1 MVVAYGDVSDIKEV
15 KGQGKKG
22 NGVKLFCSYC
32 HADEKHRKRFT
43 KQISLLKNK
52 GLVSEWNDRMIPPGD
67 EWETKIY
74 EELRQAEVIVLFL
87 SPDFIDS
94 DNCGKE
100 AKLALS
106 LRENQGVMVIPII
119 LRACDWHDYLEVGKL
134 QALPEDGNPILNS
147 PNRDNVWHAVY
158 LKIKEEVNAF
168 IQKKRDV
175 CDEFRKQMTSVGT
188 LVAGDGAGISLP
200 DVFVYPSLRDN
211 TPNTDKVFDLAKI
224 SSHVFTRPDDKRRRL
239 SLILGDD
246 QSGKT
251 ALCQMLFVSHWE
263 DGRIPVYIEGGDIT
277 NDNLENLVR
286 AHISRQYR
294 HGKLLAR
301 AANNNKVLIVDN
313 FHKCDLLHSSKMDSL
328 LNKFT
333 DGGFS
338 MVILVSDNMVA
349 DMQTYEWTMTEEK
362 HMIERYSIMPL
373 GFKNRA
379 TIIQKWASISEK
391 SGVDASDMLDRYE
404 PRVNSMVAENY
415 VPDYPFF
422 VQSILQVMFGVGGGK
437 NHVDSEL
444 ATHVSI
450 GHCYHALIVYALVVK
465 GGIKRDKVGTY
476 ANILTELAYRLYS
489 KKEQSGK
496 ISVQDFDDFF
506 SSYAADFNV
515 SFSAEKARETLVKS
529 GLLSA
534 GLYDLSFQ
542 EYIFYYFV
550 AKQLAD
556 RLDKDREVAEIEIAR
571 LCENAHRKKCSGVVT
586 FLIHHKPQS
595 SFLIGE
601 LTKNLK
607 DLFSSVPSATLAS
620 SETRFFVDYIR
631 NLPLPSVE
639 KIDSVQSSK
648 TRDIVREK
656 KREED
661 DLHVKHQENMAKR
674 AEDLEEQGNPNKDLA
689 DLTKSFRML
698 SIMGQ
703 ILKNQEGV
711 MSNETLVNL
720 SVDTQQMAFR
730 ILTRIYRDMEEDPD
744 FWFDFVEKV
753 FLKNHF
759 SGVNHMTEL
768 EKRGKVESAFGML
781 AFQSAL
787 GIIDR
792 IANAVGSDQL
802 LKIST
807 RVAKHI
813 DSPVAHLVNFSIQGW
828 YGKNLDVQEVKQY
841 AEKWKSENPIALH
854 ILAEVVK
861 TYLHMHEVDRAT
873 QGKLD
878 KNVNISH
885 KTQDALAYKRSKER
899 TSRK

>member
-15 KGQGKKG
+15 RGQGKKG
-22 NGVKLFCSYC
+22 DGVKLFCSYC

-106 LRENQGVMVIPII
+106 LRKNQGVMVIPII

-158 LKIKEEVNAF
+158 LKIKEEVKAF
-168 IQKKRDV
+168 IQKKREV
-175 CDEFRKQMTSVGT
+175 CDEFWKQMTSVGT

-200 DVFVYPSLRDN
+200 DVFVYPSLRDH
-211 TPNTDKVFDLAKI
+211 TPNTDKVFDLARI
-224 SSHVFTRPDDKRRRL
+224 SSHILTRPDDRRRRF

-263 DGRIPVYIEGGDIT
+263 NGRIPVYIEGGDIT

-286 AHISRQYR
+286 IHILRQYR
-294 HGKLLAR
+294 HGNLLAH

-313 FHKCDLLHSSKMDSL
+313 FHKCDLLRSSKMDSL
-328 LNKFT
+328 LNKFM

-338 MVILVSDNMVA
+338 MVILVSDSMVA
-349 DMQTYEWTMTEEK
+349 DMQTYEWKATEEK

-379 TIIQKWASISEK
+379 IIIQKWASISEE
-391 SGVDASDMLDRYE
+391 SDVGVSDMLDRYE
-404 PRVNSMVAENY
+404 PHVNSMVAENY

-422 VQSILQVMFGVGGGK
+422 VQSILQVMFGVGGVK
-437 NHVDSEL
+437 NHVDSDL

-476 ANILTELAYRLYS
+476 ANILTELAYRLYD

-496 ISVQDFDDFF
+496 ISIQEFDDFF
-506 SSYAADFNV
+506 SSYTEDFNV

-534 GLYDLSFQ
+534 DLYNLSFQ
-542 EYIFYYFV
+542 EYIF
-550 AKQLAD
+550 
-556 RLDKDREVAEIEIAR
+556 
-571 LCENAHRKKCSGVVT
+571 
-586 FLIHHKPQS
+586 
-595 SFLIGE
+595 
-601 LTKNLK
+601 
-607 DLFSSVPSATLAS
+607 
-620 SETRFFVDYIR
+620 
-631 NLPLPSVE
+631 
-639 KIDSVQSSK
+639 
-648 TRDIVREK
+648 
-656 KREED
+656 
-661 DLHVKHQENMAKR
+661 
-674 AEDLEEQGNPNKDLA
+674 
-689 DLTKSFRML
+689 
-698 SIMGQ
+698 
-703 ILKNQEGV
+703 
-711 MSNETLVNL
+711 
-720 SVDTQQMAFR
+720 
-730 ILTRIYRDMEEDPD
+730 
-744 FWFDFVEKV
+744 
-753 FLKNHF
+753 
-759 SGVNHMTEL
+759 
-768 EKRGKVESAFGML
+768 
-781 AFQSAL
+781 
-787 GIIDR
+787 
-792 IANAVGSDQL
+792 
-802 LKIST
+802 
-807 RVAKHI
+807 
-813 DSPVAHLVNFSIQGW
+813 
-828 YGKNLDVQEVKQY
+828 
-841 AEKWKSENPIALH
+841 
-854 ILAEVVK
+854 
-861 TYLHMHEVDRAT
+861 
-873 QGKLD
+873 
-878 KNVNISH
+878 
-885 KTQDALAYKRSKER
+885 
-899 TSRK
+899 